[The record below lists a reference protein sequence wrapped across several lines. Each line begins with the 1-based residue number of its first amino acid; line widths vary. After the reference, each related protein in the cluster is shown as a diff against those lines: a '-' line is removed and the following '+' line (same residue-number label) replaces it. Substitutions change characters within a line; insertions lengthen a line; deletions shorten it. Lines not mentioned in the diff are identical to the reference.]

1 MKGDDIIGAV
11 QGVTKKWAKQRKA
24 EERHANA
31 EANRRAVMTSNRYTI
46 KDAAWDVME
55 DAYLKASGGGTLP
68 AHARQVMYAA
78 RPAVQEQ
85 TGQTLNDQYFTQTL
99 LPDYIEQNG
108 VDWNV
113 VYDARGHF
121 TEPHTDCTIGLGT
134 IGVRNY
140 LGANHAANLKPTDI
154 ARPKVK
160 THGPDGRFG
169 AVLFIEKEGFMP
181 LFKAVQLAERY
192 DIAIMSTKG
201 MSNTAS
207 RELIDVLCGEIPLFV
222 LHDFD
227 KAGFSIVGTLQR
239 NTRRYSFA
247 DTPHVIDLGLRL
259 GDIEGLEV
267 ESAYDR
273 ASEWAIKANLRTNGA
288 TDEEINVL
296 LHQRVELNAFTS
308 DKLVEWIETK
318 LKEHGVEKIIPDDDL
333 LEDAWRRGFEHA
345 VLEASIDDLLKEAAS
360 QAGEAKAPGSL
371 RDTIVEKL
379 NESPESSWDEIVFGL
394 AQDAYDEEDDGDE

>member
-1 MKGDDIIGAV
+1 MKNDDIIGAV
-11 QGVTKKWAKQRKA
+11 TGVTKKWAKQRKA

-31 EANRRAVMTSNRYTI
+31 EANRRFVMTSSRYTI

-78 RPAVQEQ
+78 RPAIQDR

-99 LPDYIEQNG
+99 LPDYIEENG

-140 LGANHAANLKPTDI
+140 LHDVDEPRIKPTDI
-154 ARPKVK
+154 AKPKVK

-169 AVLFIEKEGFMP
+169 AILFIEKEGFMP
-181 LFKAVQLAERY
+181 LFKEVKLAERY

-207 RELIDVLCGEIPLFV
+207 RELIDSLCGDIPLFV

-227 KAGFSIVGTLQR
+227 KAGFSILGTLQR
-239 NTRRYSFA
+239 DTRRYSFVSV
-247 DTPHVIDLGLRL
+247 PEVIDLGLRL
-259 GDIEGLEV
+259 GDIDGLEV

-273 ASEWAIKANLRTNGA
+273 ASKWSITQNLHTNGA
-288 TDEEINVL
+288 TEDEIAFL

-318 LKEHGVEKIIPDDDL
+318 LKEHGVKKIIPDDDL

-345 VLEASIDDLLKEAAS
+345 ALDASIDDLREQAADK
-360 QAGEAKAPGSL
+360 AGEAEISGADL
-371 RDTIVEKL
+371 REVIAEKL
-379 NESPESSWDEIVFGL
+379 KESPESSWDEIVFSL
-394 AQDAYDEEDDGDE
+394 AKVTYKEGAEL